1 MFLIQIY
8 IKSLWS
14 RLVNTEVKI
23 YVYWRPFLVHLLTG
37 LSNKI
42 NFKFFITFSTT
53 VHLATATHLPL
64 ACRVPVAVSIKC
76 IYKLYQQLELVRCIS
91 CASSSTCN
99 LSEIWAQAVG
109 SSLECQLLAAL
120 QCGNWPAQK
129 VVSNCHLLMKKIA
142 RQSLAWYFHYKGYW
156 SNSSSAYSSYAI
168 RYVVYSADFWHWT
181 DSAGP

>member
-37 LSNKI
+37 LSKKI

-53 VHLATATHLPL
+53 VHLATATHIRL

-99 LSEIWAQAVG
+99 LSEHKPLVAHLNVNYSQHFNAAIDRHKK
-109 SSLECQLLAAL
+109 SLVTVIYWWRRLPDSRLHDISTIKVIGASVAL
-120 QCGNWPAQK
+120 HTL
-129 VVSNCHLLMKKIA
+129 VM
-142 RQSLAWYFHYKGYW
+142 
-156 SNSSSAYSSYAI
+156 

-181 DSAGP
+181 DSAWA

>member
-1 MFLIQIY
+1 MSAFHY
-8 IKSLWS
+8 IFNHCALGNCDAS
-14 RLVNTEVKI
+14 
-23 YVYWRPFLVHLLTG
+23 
-37 LSNKI
+37 
-42 NFKFFITFSTT
+42 ST
-53 VHLATATHLPL
+53 
-64 ACRVPVAVSIKC
+64 CRQNSMQRVPVAVSIKC
-76 IYKLYQQLELVRCIS
+76 IYKLYKQLEHVRCIS

-99 LSEIWAQAVG
+99 LSEIWAQTVG

-156 SNSSSAYSSYAI
+156 SNSSAAYSSYAI

-181 DSAGP
+181 DFTWV